1 MDLRP
6 MTPRDLAGLD
16 PLIVESEADGFR
28 FLHRIPREVAAD
40 ADYLD
45 SARTVVFGV
54 FDGPRL
60 IAVGG
65 LTPDPYVEDDTVGR
79 VRHVYV
85 ARAWRRQGVGRLLLQ
100 ALTTRA
106 RSIYVRL
113 RLRADTAAAGVFYE
127 ALEFQPIAEDQAT
140 HALTLGGGVAESGDL
155 VRW

>member
-1 MDLRP
+1 MELRP
-6 MTPRDLAGLD
+6 LTSRDLAALD
-16 PLIVESEADGFR
+16 PLIIESEADGFR
-28 FLHRIPREVAAD
+28 FLQRIPREVAAD

-85 ARAWRRQGVGRLLLQ
+85 ARAWRRQGVGRLLVH
-100 ALTTRA
+100 ALIMRA
-106 RSIYVRL
+106 QSVYARL
-113 RLRADTAAAGVFYE
+113 RLRTETSAAGLFYE
-127 ALEFQPIAEDQAT
+127 TLGFQPIAEDKAT
-140 HALTLGGGVAESGDL
+140 HALKLEIPRSFD
-155 VRW
+155 R